1 MTRSQR
7 NLGQQTV
14 CVYVCACV
22 HVNSHRYAQKE
33 THTPACACVRVCVRV
48 ACVRASCV
56 QVRKFTE
63 TSISASLPGSFSLF
77 LTCARASSLS
87 SPFSLLPNFSPP
99 PLSPLFPPPSLLP
112 PLSPVQPAEKEFH
125 SLPIEGS
132 SFREICS
139 EQHGQCL
146 AQSHRK
152 TEAHST
158 ANGLPAAKA
167 APESPLA
174 DLPFLRVH
182 HPFLHTCLGSLYLSR
197 ILSLFITTLCTIF
210 VSLR

>member
-87 SPFSLLPNFSPP
+87 SPFLSSQNSLLPSS
-99 PLSPLFPPPSLLP
+99 LS
-112 PLSPVQPAEKEFH
+112 
-125 SLPIEGS
+125 S

-146 AQSHRK
+146 AQSHRE

>member
-1 MTRSQR
+1 MCALPQSQLSARSSERVDMTRSQR

-87 SPFSLLPNFSPP
+87 SPFLSSQNSLLPSS
-99 PLSPLFPPPSLLP
+99 LS
-112 PLSPVQPAEKEFH
+112 
-125 SLPIEGS
+125 S

-146 AQSHRK
+146 SIRFSVK
-152 TEAHST
+152 
-158 ANGLPAAKA
+158 K
-167 APESPLA
+167 
-174 DLPFLRVH
+174 
-182 HPFLHTCLGSLYLSR
+182 CLVFSSL
-197 ILSLFITTLCTIF
+197 
-210 VSLR
+210 

>member
-87 SPFSLLPNFSPP
+87 SPLSLLPSS
-99 PLSPLFPPPSLLP
+99 LSSLSSP